1 MASVLEDDC
10 WREGDGLS
18 ICGRAAVMNRTGL
31 IEFVQGLLGR
41 EELGARIT
49 LYQRT
54 EKRAASPRIR
64 ETLRNDKARKP
75 GPAGTSILFYSLR
88 SRLQEIGTQ
97 TGNYINNKDDKR
109 HCAADVG
116 CTA

>member
-1 MASVLEDDC
+1 MSYPLRTMASVLEDDC
-10 WREGDGLS
+10 WREGDGLP

-54 EKRAASPRIR
+54 EKRAVSPTIR
-64 ETLRNDKARKP
+64 ETLCNDKVKKR
-75 GPAGTSILFYSLR
+75 GQQVRLYSFTR
-88 SRLQEIGTQ
+88 
-97 TGNYINNKDDKR
+97 Y
-109 HCAADVG
+109 AADCKG
-116 CTA
+116 